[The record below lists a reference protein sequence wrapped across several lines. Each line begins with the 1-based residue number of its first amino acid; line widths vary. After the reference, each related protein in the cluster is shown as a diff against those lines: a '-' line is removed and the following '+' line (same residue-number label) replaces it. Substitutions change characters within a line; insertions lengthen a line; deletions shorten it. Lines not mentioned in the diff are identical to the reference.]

1 MSFVSASSLQVT
13 KMLAVVVIL
22 FALLWMPYRTLV
34 LINSFVSTPYL
45 DAWFL
50 LFCRTCIYANSAIN
64 PVIYNAMSQKF
75 RSAFRG
81 LYSCQRLDGNQRTL
95 STAQSGFGTIRDV
108 RPAQA
113 NSNGTDE
120 KARGAILGT
129 STDLTTKQKGSGH
142 QERAMVNGT
151 TADFRTDIDPSDLR
165 SGEVPNETSPAVDEE
180 LDQPTMHNASVNFAD
195 KHTGNN
201 QQENM

>member
-1 MSFVSASSLQVT
+1 MGCVSLSPQQVT
-13 KMLAVVVIL
+13 NMLAVVVIL

-81 LYSCQRLDGNQRTL
+81 LYCCQHLEGNQREL
-95 STAQSGFGTIRDV
+95 SMIRMGVGSIRDP
-108 RPAQA
+108 PAQG
-113 NSNGTDE
+113 NSNRTNE
-120 KARGAILGT
+120 NARREPFNAAT
-129 STDLTTKQKGSGH
+129 HMTTNQNRGGH
-142 QERAMVNGT
+142 NEIATTNGKKNW
-151 TADFRTDIDPSDLR
+151 PL
-165 SGEVPNETSPAVDEE
+165 
-180 LDQPTMHNASVNFAD
+180 
-195 KHTGNN
+195 
-201 QQENM
+201 